1 MRVERT
7 ASGLKKPIVAI
18 QMGENC
24 ETNLGELIKE
34 IKVPTKEIKAR
45 TCFDYSVRDNSPLR
59 AVATRD
65 QELRPIYRP
74 AAVCQFQARISK
86 KAVA

>member
-1 MRVERT
+1 MERT

-18 QMGENC
+18 QLGENC
-24 ETNLGELIKE
+24 ETNLGELVKE
-34 IKVPTKEIKAR
+34 INDPTRELKAR
-45 TCFDYSVRDNSPLR
+45 TCFDYSMRDNSPLR

-65 QELRPIYRP
+65 QELRPIYPP
-74 AAVCQFQARISK
+74 AAVCQFLARIPK